1 MHIENRLKLLK
12 NMRIIL
18 KLFSDNKEMELR
30 IKANEL
36 MKEAVQENSRLIA
49 QQSIIAYVLHKI
61 LTKEHIIKAR
71 TWSKNKREIITV
83 LKKLVLYL
91 EHDDAKKFG
100 KTLVSLH
107 NRIER
112 IDTRF
117 GRFVQSL
124 IDKARVK
131 YASDAYFLGASLGQA
146 AALTGADK
154 KTLLEYIG
162 ATKLH
167 DKEERGKGIAERL
180 EALKKALGV

>member
-1 MHIENRLKLLK
+1 MHVENRFELLK
-12 NMRIIL
+12 NMRTIL

-36 MKEAVQENSRLIA
+36 IKDAVQKNSELIA

-61 LTKEHIIKAR
+61 LTKEHIIKSR
-71 TWSKNKREIITV
+71 TWPKNKREIITV
-83 LKKLVLYL
+83 LKKLVFYL
-91 EHDDAKKFG
+91 EQDDAKRFEKAFA
-100 KTLVSLH
+100 SLH

-112 IDTRF
+112 IDTYF

-167 DKEERGKGIAERL
+167 DKEEIGKGIGARL
-180 EALKKALGV
+180 RALKKALGV